1 MPNKFWQFR
10 NAADGS
16 GELLLYGNIAG
27 EKSWYSDDVTP
38 KQFAEDLAG
47 LGTVSNI
54 TVRINSGGGD
64 VFAAV
69 EIGNLLEQHPAT
81 VTARIGGVCASAA
94 TIIACHCNKVIA
106 ANDSTYMVHPVS
118 MYCGYANAA
127 DLQKYLEALATIK
140 ENIISLY
147 AKKTGRTK
155 DEVTAWMDAES
166 WWTGPQAKE
175 NGFADE
181 LTDEGAGATYENRGG
196 VLFVNSVSMG
206 AKFDK
211 APEFVRNRVK
221 RVVNNQPAG
230 QPDARGKA
238 SGRPDVNMSG
248 QPEKQQEVQDMDPKD
263 SIKTVDDL
271 RKVYPTLVDQ
281 IEQAAATAAAEAATN
296 AERARIKDLEEMALA
311 GSEALLVE
319 AKYEKPMSAEDFAK
333 ALVKNAKTQ
342 GATYLAQVKKDAE
355 SSGVNGVTSAQ
366 PAGMTSGDEFLA
378 TIKSVGQKK

>member
-1 MPNKFWQFR
+1 MPNQFWRFQ
-10 NAADGS
+10 NQADG
-16 GELLLYGNIAG
+16 GAELLLYGDIAS
-27 EKSWYSDDVTP
+27 EQSWWGDEVTP

-64 VFAAV
+64 VFAAQA
-69 EIGNLLEQHPAT
+69 IGNLLEQHTAT
-81 VTARIGGVCASAA
+81 VTARIDGVCASAA
-94 TIIACHCNKVIA
+94 TIIACHCNKAIA
-106 ANDSTYMVHPVS
+106 ANDSTYMVHPVR
-118 MYCGYANAA
+118 MYCGYANEA

-175 NGFADE
+175 NGFVDE
-181 LTDEGAGATYENRGG
+181 LTDEETGATYENRGG

-206 AKFDK
+206 SKFDK

-221 RVVNNQPAG
+221 RAADVTSPAQAQDNQPAG
-230 QPDARGKA
+230 QPG
-238 SGRPDVNMSG
+238 
-248 QPEKQQEVQDMDPKD
+248 KQQEVKDMDPKD

-271 RKVYPTLVDQ
+271 RKAYPALVDQ
-281 IEQAAATAAAEAATN
+281 IEQAAVEN
-296 AERARIKDLEEMALA
+296 GIKAERKRIQDLEDMALS
-311 GSEALLVE
+311 GSEALLAE
-319 AKYEKPMSAEDFAK
+319 AKYEKPMRAEDFAK

-342 GATYLAQVKKDAE
+342 GASYLAQTREDADK
-355 SSGVNGVTSAQ
+355 SGVNGVTNTP
-366 PAGMTSGDEFLA
+366 PADKTGGDEFLA
-378 TIKSVGQKK
+378 ALKELGRKKQ

>member
-230 QPDARGKA
+230 QPG
-238 SGRPDVNMSG
+238 
-248 QPEKQQEVQDMDPKD
+248 KQQEVQDMDPKD

-271 RKVYPTLVDQ
+271 RKAYPTLVDQ
-281 IEQAAATAAAEAATN
+281 IEQAAATAAAAEATN
-296 AERARIKDLEEMALA
+296 AERSRIQSIEDMALP
-311 GSEALLVE
+311 GSEKLAAE
-319 AKYEKPMSAEDFAK
+319 AKFTKPMSAADFAE
-333 ALVKNAKTQ
+333 AMVKNAKTQ
-342 GATYLAQVKKDAE
+342 GATYLAQVQRDAE
-355 SSGVNGVTSAQ
+355 NSGVNGVTSAQ

>member
-10 NAADGS
+10 NMADGS

-181 LTDEGAGATYENRGG
+181 LTDEEAGATYENRGG

-230 QPDARGKA
+230 QPG
-238 SGRPDVNMSG
+238 
-248 QPEKQQEVQDMDPKD
+248 KQQEVQDMDPKD
-263 SIKTVDDL
+263 IKTVDDL
-271 RKVYPTLVDQ
+271 RKAYPALVDQ
-281 IEQAAATAAAEAATN
+281 IEQAAAEAATN
-296 AERARIKDLEEMALA
+296 AERARIQSIEDMALP
-311 GSEALLVE
+311 GSEALAAE
-319 AKYEKPMSAEDFAK
+319 AKFTKPMSAENFAK
-333 ALVKNAKTQ
+333 ELVKNAKTQ
-342 GATYLAQVKKDAE
+342 GATYLAQVKKDAQD
-355 SSGVNGVTSAQ
+355 SGVNGVTNTPPDDQ
-366 PAGMTSGDEFLA
+366 TSGDEFLA
-378 TIKSVGQKK
+378 ALQGVGKKQ

>member
-38 KQFAEDLAG
+38 KQFAEDLAA
-47 LGTVSNI
+47 LGAVSNI

-69 EIGNLLEQHPAT
+69 EIGNLLEQHPAN

-106 ANDSTYMVHPVS
+106 ANDSTYMVHPVG

-230 QPDARGKA
+230 QPG
-238 SGRPDVNMSG
+238 
-248 QPEKQQEVQDMDPKD
+248 KQQEVQDMDPKD
-263 SIKTVDDL
+263 IKTVDDL
-271 RKVYPTLVDQ
+271 RANWPELVNQ
-281 IEQAAATAAAEAATN
+281 IEQAAAKAAAEAATN

-311 GSEALLVE
+311 GSEALLAE

>member
-155 DEVTAWMDAES
+155 EEVTAWMDAES

-230 QPDARGKA
+230 QPG
-238 SGRPDVNMSG
+238 
-248 QPEKQQEVQDMDPKD
+248 KQQEVQDMDPKD

>member
-1 MPNKFWQFR
+1 MPNKFWKFR

-38 KQFAEDLAG
+38 KQFAEDLAA
-47 LGTVSNI
+47 LGEVRNI

-64 VFAAV
+64 VFAAQT
-69 EIGNLLEQHPAT
+69 IGNLLEQHAAT
-81 VTARIGGVCASAA
+81 VTARIDGVCASAV
-94 TIIACHCNKVIA
+94 TIVASHCDKVIA

-175 NGFADE
+175 NGFVDE
-181 LTDEGAGATYENRGG
+181 LTDEKSGVAYENRGG

-221 RVVNNQPAG
+221 RVVDNQPA
-230 QPDARGKA
+230 
-238 SGRPDVNMSG
+238 G
-248 QPEKQQEVQDMDPKD
+248 QPEKQQEVQDMGPKD

-271 RKVYPTLVDQ
+271 RKAYPTLVDQ
-281 IEQAAATAAAEAATN
+281 IEQVAAATAAEAATKD
-296 AERARIKDLEEMALA
+296 ERERIQSIEDMALP
-311 GSEALLVE
+311 GSEKLAAE
-319 AKYEKPMSAEDFAK
+319 AKFTKPMSAADFAE
-333 ALVKNAKTQ
+333 AMVKNAKTQ
-342 GATYLAQVKKDAE
+342 GATYLAQVQKDAQD
-355 SSGVNGVTSAQ
+355 SGVNGVTNTPHTGQ
-366 PAGMTSGDEFLA
+366 TGDEFMAALQG
-378 TIKSVGQKK
+378 VGQKK

>member
-38 KQFAEDLAG
+38 KQFAEDLAA
-47 LGTVSNI
+47 LGAVSNI

-69 EIGNLLEQHPAT
+69 EIGNLLEQHPAN

-106 ANDSTYMVHPVS
+106 ANDSTYMVHPIS

-155 DEVTAWMDAES
+155 EEVTAWMDAES

-175 NGFADE
+175 NGFAD
-181 LTDEGAGATYENRGG
+181 
-196 VLFVNSVSMG
+196 
-206 AKFDK
+206 
-211 APEFVRNRVK
+211 
-221 RVVNNQPAG
+221 
-230 QPDARGKA
+230 
-238 SGRPDVNMSG
+238 
-248 QPEKQQEVQDMDPKD
+248 
-263 SIKTVDDL
+263 
-271 RKVYPTLVDQ
+271 
-281 IEQAAATAAAEAATN
+281 
-296 AERARIKDLEEMALA
+296 
-311 GSEALLVE
+311 
-319 AKYEKPMSAEDFAK
+319 
-333 ALVKNAKTQ
+333 
-342 GATYLAQVKKDAE
+342 
-355 SSGVNGVTSAQ
+355 
-366 PAGMTSGDEFLA
+366 
-378 TIKSVGQKK
+378 

>member
-1 MPNKFWQFR
+1 MPKKFWQFR

-16 GELLLYGNIAG
+16 AELLLYGNIAG

-38 KQFAEDLAG
+38 KQFAEDLAA
-47 LGTVSNI
+47 LGAVSNI

-69 EIGNLLEQHPAT
+69 EIGNLLEQHTAN

-94 TIIACHCNKVIA
+94 TIVASHCNKVIA

-175 NGFADE
+175 NGFVDE
-181 LTDEGAGATYENRGG
+181 LTDEETGATYENRGG

-206 AKFDK
+206 AEFDK

-221 RVVNNQPAG
+221 RVVDNQPAG
-230 QPDARGKA
+230 QPG
-238 SGRPDVNMSG
+238 
-248 QPEKQQEVQDMDPKD
+248 KQQEVQNMDPE
-263 SIKTVDDL
+263 IKTVDDL
-271 RKVYPTLVDQ
+271 
-281 IEQAAATAAAEAATN
+281 
-296 AERARIKDLEEMALA
+296 
-311 GSEALLVE
+311 
-319 AKYEKPMSAEDFAK
+319 
-333 ALVKNAKTQ
+333 
-342 GATYLAQVKKDAE
+342 
-355 SSGVNGVTSAQ
+355 
-366 PAGMTSGDEFLA
+366 
-378 TIKSVGQKK
+378 

>member
-155 DEVTAWMDAES
+155 EEVTAWMDAES

-230 QPDARGKA
+230 QPG
-238 SGRPDVNMSG
+238 
-248 QPEKQQEVQDMDPKD
+248 KQQEVQDMDPKD

-271 RKVYPTLVDQ
+271 RKAYPTLVDQ
-281 IEQAAATAAAEAATN
+281 IEQAAAATAAEAATN
-296 AERARIKDLEEMALA
+296 AERVRIQSIEDMALP
-311 GSEALLVE
+311 GSEKLAAE
-319 AKYEKPMSAEDFAK
+319 AKFTKPMSAENFAK
-333 ALVKNAKTQ
+333 ELVKNAKTQ
-342 GATYLAQVKKDAE
+342 GATYLAQAQKDAE
-355 SSGVNGVTSAQ
+355 SSGVNGVTNTPPSDQ
-366 PAGMTSGDEFLA
+366 TGGDEFLA
-378 TIKSVGQKK
+378 ALQGVGKKQ